1 MLYACLNVTSNNHK
15 QRRMYSSHNLPTRDA
30 LKSLFFSGHYN
41 ECLTL
46 ATHGIKQ
53 LTHMYAGRGGTLNV
67 KNLTRG
73 NTCTFAEY
81 LDILYWV
88 YRKFISNHQNIGTL
102 RIDYSSCE
110 FIKHHLQKTMYYD
123 LLALQKIHQ
132 PIEILVNSLQTKT
145 YKVYIS
151 CMWTTTPQLYED
163 WKYLFDEVG
172 SLGFLGY
179 DNGNVKFILTKYKD
193 KADYFCIVWGSR
205 EHYTD
210 EELSRTIFFRTEP
223 CFPEKLMIGKEVKA
237 EPFKFL
243 RYYDYHDL
251 RFPNCMENWLHTS
264 STDLLASK
272 PHKPGHLKYCISSVV
287 SNKYI
292 DPGHKYRVDLLR
304 YMISNI
310 KKLCCE
316 DTTNENTL
324 HLYGF
329 DNKLGFPNEYYFGPL
344 PERDKSI
351 LMQYRYTLIAENHSI
366 PGYMTEKIADGILS
380 ECLVFY
386 WGCPNI
392 ERYYPRVNGY
402 LPYVVLPMEDP
413 VESFKI
419 IKAALEENWWS
430 QRYEAIVETKKLIL
444 SQFMMKH
451 RVARVIQEDIDK
463 HTLGEDAMNLL
474 KLMQTEKSDA
484 GNVPHILYM
493 GERYEELKR
502 MINNHNAK
510 SCDLIQY
517 NSLPEHTQNLS
528 AYILV
533 QELSNVP
540 STIRHTTDNIPT
552 QHYTIGFT
560 RFSTC
565 NGLHTASLPKA
576 YVVNLDR
583 RQDRLKQF
591 ESRFP
596 FGINSYWT
604 FERFNAVDGNKL
616 QICGEFSRGIKHL
629 FRNNDFCSKP
639 SVIGCAMSHIK
650 LWQKLVDD
658 QRNESY
664 VIYEDDVQFAESYT
678 WKLYALLQ
686 QITFDWDVLYLGH
699 LVCYEL
705 QTTHRIESN
714 ELPKW
719 ENMINYIDPNRTSW
733 IGTASYIISKR
744 GARKLLEYI
753 EKNGVQHGIDYLMQL
768 RFKDILRAYGVNPMI
783 NFAEYASPLNP
794 NKNVDTDI
802 QK

>member
-1 MLYACLNVTSNNHK
+1 
-15 QRRMYSSHNLPTRDA
+15 
-30 LKSLFFSGHYN
+30 
-41 ECLTL
+41 
-46 ATHGIKQ
+46 
-53 LTHMYAGRGGTLNV
+53 MYAGRGGTLNV
-67 KNLTRG
+67 KNLTHS
-73 NTCTFAEY
+73 NTCAFAEY
-81 LDILYWV
+81 LDMLYWV
-88 YRKFISNHQNIGTL
+88 YRMFVSNHQKIGTL
-102 RIDYSSCE
+102 RIDYSLCE
-110 FIKHHLQKTMYYD
+110 FIKVHLQKTMYYD
-123 LLALQKIHQ
+123 PLAMEKIHK
-132 PIEILVNSLQTKT
+132 PIELLIDSLKTKT

-151 CMWTTTPQLYED
+151 CLWTTTAQLYED
-163 WKYLFDEVG
+163 WKYLFDDVG
-172 SLGFLGY
+172 SLKILGY
-179 DNGNVKFILTKYKD
+179 DNGSVRFILTKD
-193 KADYFCIVWGSR
+193 KNTADYFCIVWGSR
-205 EHYTD
+205 ENYTD

-223 CFPEKLMIGKEVKA
+223 CFPEKLTIGKEVAA

-264 STDLLASK
+264 SADLLSSK
-272 PHKPGHLKYCISSVV
+272 PHKPDHLKFCMSSVV
-287 SNKYI
+287 SNKYV

-304 YMISNI
+304 YMISHIKELCTVNLDLPDYCDNSNKTSNTYDASAQNI
-310 KKLCCE
+310 
-316 DTTNENTL
+316 L

-329 DNKLGFPNEYYFGPL
+329 DNKLGFPSEYYFGPL

-392 ERYYPRVNGY
+392 EHYYPRVNGF

-419 IKAALEENWWS
+419 IKTAIENDWWS
-430 QRYEAIVETKKLIL
+430 ERYEAITKTKKLIL

-451 RVARVIQEDIDK
+451 RIAQVIQEDVDK

-474 KLMQTEKSDA
+474 RLVTATKPFGENLPD
-484 GNVPHILYM
+484 ILYT
-493 GERYEELKR
+493 GERYNELKN
-502 MINNHNAK
+502 MIERNDPHSTIKFSPYNGSSENIPANII
-510 SCDLIQY
+510 LI
-517 NSLPEHTQNLS
+517 
-528 AYILV
+528 
-533 QELSNVP
+533 QELSNKP
-540 STIRHTTDNIPT
+540 TIPIKKSNTFQNIPM

-560 RFSTC
+560 RFCTS
-565 NGLHTASLPKA
+565 NPVHTASLPKA
-576 YVVNLDR
+576 YVINLDR
-583 RQDRLKQF
+583 RSDRLKQF

-596 FGINSYWT
+596 SYFNSRWT
-604 FERFNAVDGNKL
+604 YERFTAVDGNKL
-616 QICGEFSRGIKHL
+616 HTNGVFSRGIQHL
-629 FRNNDFCSKP
+629 FRNNDFCSKA

-664 VIYEDDVQFAESYT
+664 VIYEDDVQFVESYT

-699 LVCYEL
+699 LVCYEW
-705 QTTHRIESN
+705 QTTHRIESD

-719 ENMINYIDPNRTSW
+719 ENMINYIVPNRTSW
-733 IGTASYIISKR
+733 VGTASYIISKR

-753 EKNGVQHGIDYLMQL
+753 EQNGVQHGIDYLMQL
-768 RFKDILRAYGVNPMI
+768 RFKDLLRAYGVNPMI
-783 NFAEYASPLNP
+783 NFAEYESPLNP